1 MKSIMAI
8 SQELLFRHY
17 NPFKYILTYKFSQD
31 HIELLFNKIRR
42 RCGWNNNPNVLQFKY
57 TLRSILLRNSIEPSR
72 TGNCTHFDDALCES
86 NGLLNIVSKCNQHI
100 APVEVF
106 EDDSDTFSCEEMLI
120 QLDQESP
127 NELLDNVLYYIAGYV
142 VRAVM
147 KKLKCTEC
155 KSALL
160 LAANNPHALD
170 RESYPLQAKFT
181 CYKQNGGLLFPSQ
194 AVLKIVKVAE
204 VIFKKRVLW
213 LDRGVTPEK
222 NLDLKIQYAVFKQ
235 LGPSVFTDSLSH
247 YFDHILGA
255 ECDHLSSLLKLVT
268 QKYLTLR
275 LKTYGKRFTE
285 MIAHKND
292 PSIRHHLT
300 KTILFRNQ

>member
-1 MKSIMAI
+1 M
-8 SQELLFRHY
+8 
-17 NPFKYILTYKFSQD
+17 
-31 HIELLFNKIRR
+31 
-42 RCGWNNNPNVLQFKY
+42 
-57 TLRSILLRNSIEPSR
+57 LRNSIEPSH

-86 NGLLNIVSKCNQHI
+86 NGLLNIASKRNQHI

-160 LAANNPHALD
+160 LDADNPHALD

-181 CYKQNGGLLFPSQ
+181 CYKQNDGLLFPSQ
-194 AVLKIVKVAE
+194 AVLKIVKAAE

-247 YFDHILGA
+247 YFDHTLGA

-275 LKTYGKRFTE
+275 LKTYGKKFTE

>member
-1 MKSIMAI
+1 MSFSQWLPPVRHQSANRVNKPPGKSFHRFPLNKP
-8 SQELLFRHY
+8 ELLHKWVRAIPRDDWTP
-17 NPFKYILTYKFSQD
+17 NKYSYLCSD
-31 HIELLFNKIRR
+31 HFHPSCYLDTPGRVGHFLH
-42 RCGWNNNPNVLQFKY
+42 P
-57 TLRSILLRNSIEPSR
+57 NSIPTTLSKIGR
-72 TGNCTHFDDALCES
+72 
-86 NGLLNIVSKCNQHI
+86 LLPTRLQEKEVSK
-100 APVEVF
+100 
-106 EDDSDTFSCEEMLI
+106 
-120 QLDQESP
+120 
-127 NELLDNVLYYIAGYV
+127 
-142 VRAVM
+142 
-147 KKLKCTEC
+147 K
-155 KSALL
+155 
-160 LAANNPHALD
+160 
-170 RESYPLQAKFT
+170 
-181 CYKQNGGLLFPSQ
+181 
-194 AVLKIVKVAE
+194 
-204 VIFKKRVLW
+204 VLW

-247 YFDHILGA
+247 YFDHTLGA